1 MAAGTWGPF
10 VFVNP
15 DAGRARRSSRR
26 SATCP
31 RSWPRTGSTSTRCVF
46 HHRVEYEIR
55 ANWKIALENYLECY
69 HCQLNHPGL
78 VSLIDDRR
86 LALEADALRA
96 SQFNPVHPDHERRR
110 ARSRAASS
118 TCSSRR

>member
-15 DAGRARRSSRR
+15 DAGAEPLEQ
-26 SATCP
+26 ALGDLP
-31 RSWPRTGSTSTRCVF
+31 AVVAEHGLDVDALVF
-46 HHRVEYEIR
+46 HHRVEYEIA

-78 VSLIDDRR
+78 VS
-86 LALEADALRA
+86 
-96 SQFNPVHPDHERRR
+96 
-110 ARSRAASS
+110 
-118 TCSSRR
+118 

>member
-1 MAAGTWGPF
+1 MAVGTWGPF

-15 DAGRARRSSRR
+15 DPDAPPLAEALGDLPDVVAAHGLDVGALR
-26 SATCP
+26 
-31 RSWPRTGSTSTRCVF
+31 F

-78 VSLIDDRR
+78 VSVIDDRR
-86 LALEADALRA
+86 LDARGERA
-96 SQFNPVHPDHERRR
+96 AREPVQPRAPGLRRR
-110 ARSRAASS
+110 RRHPAGRSS
-118 TCSSRR
+118 TCCSRR